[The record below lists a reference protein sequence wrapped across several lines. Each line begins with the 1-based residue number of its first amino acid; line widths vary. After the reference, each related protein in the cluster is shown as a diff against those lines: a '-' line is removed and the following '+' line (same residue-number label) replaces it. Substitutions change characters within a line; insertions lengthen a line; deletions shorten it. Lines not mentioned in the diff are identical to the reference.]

1 MHTANN
7 HQTIHFFGRAVHR
20 FIAGSAGFAAAALLF
35 TGVVAHNAQA
45 QAPALGDH
53 YIFFVDG
60 VNLDIPRVDGGE
72 VVDDPDGS
80 DNKVL
85 ELSPGTYA
93 YHGFRFGATDLPDG
107 MPRDM
112 TANREAENVLHFRI
126 LVDAANASSGGNEHA
141 LGIQLEDFAENIGET
156 GNNPFRLRWII
167 PTDMR
172 NGEWHE
178 VSVVLPPPTY
188 AELEAGKTD
197 GTISGHEAQWIYAG
211 SWAGFEIGLDLKGP
225 DTDQRDDLWTE
236 FEWNNVWS
244 LGVHWD
250 WDPNIGGDSNGPIYL
265 DDVFIGP
272 ADLDLGDASGLPA
285 AMSGVSVG
293 ADGPA
298 NVISWTHNPDFGGY
312 NVYFSGDPITDVS
325 AANVTFLQKVSAS
338 PYEVRHE
345 VEVPYAFS
353 SSGSTLYYA
362 VTSLSASGVENPDVS
377 NSAVEIDNPDLAISP
392 PILSLTDAQAEMLF
406 NAVNA
411 GTVSNEGFPEGSMPF
426 VVDDTHSQ
434 LSELLTL
441 PDNNDDL
448 SANVWVAYYEG
459 DDAMGL
465 SPEVWI
471 YAEVTDDILDFAPAA
486 DGPEGAWQFDSIELG
501 WGNYDVRDAG
511 GSILGGSPHSDMMR
525 GAFPDY
531 QFRLSPHGSANDAT
545 GKTNV
550 AAEGGPGDKPNVGGA
565 AYEMDTDGYG
575 YNMLAYFPTPQ
586 VKYTGDADAAF
597 PGENDAPRFMP
608 FTITLNDADGGGGQ
622 PPRVHQIT
630 WSLNPTVDNTWWNT
644 PSQWQTVT
652 MIHSSQYVPV
662 SSEDEPEL
670 PEAYALAQNY
680 PNPFNPSTSIR
691 FQLPQAEQVTLR
703 VFDVLGREV
712 AALLDNTSLAGG
724 EHTVRFD
731 ASGLTSGVYLYRLEA
746 GASFVQTKR
755 MMLVK

>member
-1 MHTANN
+1 MHIPKSY
-7 HQTIHFFGRAVHR
+7 QTSRFIHPIHRFAHR
-20 FIAGSAGFAAAALLF
+20 FIARFAGGVVTLLLF

-60 VNLDIPRVDGGE
+60 VNPDIPRVDGGE
-72 VVDDPDGS
+72 VVDDPKDA

-85 ELSPGTYA
+85 KLDNGQYA

-112 TANREAENVLHFRI
+112 TANRDAGNVLHFRI
-126 LVDAANASSGGNEHA
+126 MVDPANAASGGNENA

-156 GNNPFRLRWII
+156 GNNPFRLRWVI
-167 PTDMR
+167 PPDMR

-178 VSVVLPPPTY
+178 VSVTLPPATY
-188 AELEAGKTD
+188 DSLEAAKNE

-211 SWAGFEIGLDLKGP
+211 SWAGFEIGLDLLGP
-225 DTDQRDDLWTE
+225 DTQQRDDLWTE
-236 FEWNNVWS
+236 FEWDNVWS

-250 WDPNIGGDSNGPIYL
+250 WGPDGNDGGPIYL

-272 ADLDLGDASGLPA
+272 ADLDLGDAAGLPA
-285 AMSGVSVG
+285 AMSGVEVRT
-293 ADGPA
+293 DGPA

-406 NAVNA
+406 NAVNNA
-411 GTVSNEGFPEGSMPF
+411 RTVSNEGFPEGSMPF

-434 LSELLTL
+434 LSELGVTL

-448 SANVWVAYYEG
+448 SASVWVAYYEG
-459 DDAMGL
+459 NDTMNL
-465 SPEVWI
+465 FPEVWI
-471 YAEVTDDILDFAPAA
+471 YAEVTDDILDFSPAA
-486 DGPEGAWQFDSIELG
+486 DGPEGAWRYDSIELG

-511 GSILGGSPHSDMMR
+511 GSVLGGSPHSDMMR
-525 GAFPDY
+525 GEFPDY
-531 QFRLSPHGSANDAT
+531 QFRLSAHGSAASAT
-545 GKTNV
+545 AKTNV
-550 AAEGGPGDKPNVGGA
+550 AGGEGDKPNLGGA
-565 AYEMDTDGYG
+565 AYESTANGYK
-575 YNMLAYFPTPQ
+575 MLAYFPTREI
-586 VKYTGDADAAF
+586 KYPGDADANF
-597 PGENDAPRFMP
+597 PGEGDAPRFMP
-608 FTITLNDADGGGGQ
+608 FTITLNDADAEGAD
-622 PPRVHQIT
+622 PPRVHQVT

-680 PNPFNPSTSIR
+680 PNPFNPATTIR
-691 FQLPQAEQVTLR
+691 FQLPKAEQVTLR

-724 EHTVRFD
+724 EHTVKFD
-731 ASGLTSGVYLYRLEA
+731 ASRLTSGVYLYRLQA